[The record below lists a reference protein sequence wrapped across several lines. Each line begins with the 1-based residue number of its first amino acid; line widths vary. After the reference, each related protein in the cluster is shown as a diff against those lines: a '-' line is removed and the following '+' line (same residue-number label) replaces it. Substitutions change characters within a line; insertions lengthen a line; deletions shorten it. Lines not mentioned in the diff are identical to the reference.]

1 MSDTHNIELGKDQI
15 LWLNT
20 YKTIDLKQ
28 WRFILVDNK
37 PEWLYVGDWSP
48 GPIKPYTSKRDGG
61 YSQRQRNLESNRY
74 FYWPRGEEEEESLKR
89 DREEREAAL
98 VEHERLMRERKH
110 ERKPVECERC
120 KRIYAS
126 VYSMRRH
133 NCRVPIECE
142 RCKGLYA
149 SVYSMRRHY
158 CCVHGKV

>member
-1 MSDTHNIELGKDQI
+1 MSDTHNIELGKYQI

-28 WRFILVDNK
+28 WRSILVDNK

-48 GPIKPYTSKRDGG
+48 GPIKPYPSKRDGG

-89 DREEREAAL
+89 DREEREAQL
-98 VEHERLMRERKH
+98 VEHERLMRESKQ
-110 ERKPVECERC
+110 ERKQVDCERC

-142 RCKGLYA
+142 RCRGIYA
-149 SVYSMRRHY
+149 SVYSMEALLLRTR
-158 CCVHGKV
+158 